1 LLELFSPDSQCWIS
15 LIPVTVLLSAVCLI
29 RRSLESMVLAI
40 AVGFM
45 LTDGVSF
52 LPAMLDALMGVLQ
65 DPKLGSVAFLVA
77 GFLSM

>member
-1 LLELFSPDSQCWIS
+1 
-15 LIPVTVLLSAVCLI
+15 
-29 RRSLESMVLAI
+29 MVLAI